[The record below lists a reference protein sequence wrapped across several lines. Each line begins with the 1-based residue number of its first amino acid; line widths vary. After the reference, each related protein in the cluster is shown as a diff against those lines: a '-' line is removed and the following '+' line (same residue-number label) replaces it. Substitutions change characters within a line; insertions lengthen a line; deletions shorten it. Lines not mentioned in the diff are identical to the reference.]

1 MWLHRVNS
9 KLQVSTDYQYQQSW
23 AKIRRVTYTVE
34 KNGNQFPFIIQL
46 SAMQLKIASCKLQI
60 PLLTKTIAKKK
71 I

>member
-1 MWLHRVNS
+1 MWLRRVNS
-9 KLQVSTDYQYQQSW
+9 KLQVSTDYQQSW
-23 AKIRRVTYTVE
+23 AKIRRVTYTVA